1 MGMEL
6 SDIFVSLR
14 PRGEW
19 KTARTKED
27 LIAKF
32 AAALSS
38 EVPGVGIGFTQPI
51 EMRFNEMIA
60 GIRSDVALKIFGDD
74 LKVLK
79 EKGEQAARILRQ
91 IAGGQ
96 DVRVEQVAGLP
107 VLRIQIQRDRIARYG
122 INVADALAAVEAAGA
137 GRVVGTVFEG
147 QRRFPLVVRTV
158 GSSATD
164 LPSFQDLPVAAPN
177 GALIPLAQLASIV
190 VEEGPAQVSREEI
203 SRRIVVEANVRGRD
217 LGSFVRDAQAR
228 ISRELKLPPG
238 YHLKWGGQFENLER
252 ATRRLAVVVPLS
264 LSLILVLL
272 YMTFNAVRP
281 ALLIFLNVPLAVT
294 GGIVALILRGIPFSI
309 SAGVGFIALFG
320 VAVLNGVVLMSY
332 ILQLRQEGL
341 PPVDAAIK
349 AAEVRLRP
357 VLMTALVA
365 SLGFVPMAL
374 STGVGAE
381 VQRPLATVVIGGL
394 ITSTFLTLFVLPT
407 LYHWLERKTAES

>member
-1 MGMEL
+1 
-6 SDIFVSLR
+6 
-14 PRGEW
+14 
-19 KTARTKED
+19 
-27 LIAKF
+27 
-32 AAALSS
+32 
-38 EVPGVGIGFTQPI
+38 
-51 EMRFNEMIA
+51 
-60 GIRSDVALKIFGDD
+60 
-74 LKVLK
+74 
-79 EKGEQAARILRQ
+79 
-91 IAGGQ
+91 
-96 DVRVEQVAGLP
+96 
-107 VLRIQIQRDRIARYG
+107 
-122 INVADALAAVEAAGA
+122 
-137 GRVVGTVFEG
+137 
-147 QRRFPLVVRTV
+147 
-158 GSSATD
+158 
-164 LPSFQDLPVAAPN
+164 LPVAAPN

-190 VEEGPAQVSREEI
+190 VEEGPAQVSREDI

-217 LGSFVRDAQAR
+217 LGSFVHDAQQRIAR
-228 ISRELKLPPG
+228 DLKLPPG

-252 ATRRLAVVVPLS
+252 AGRRLAIVVPLS
-264 LSLILVLL
+264 LFLILVLL

-294 GGIVALILRGIPFSI
+294 GGVAALAVRGMPFSI

-341 PPVDAAIK
+341 PPADAAIK

-394 ITSTFLTLFVLPT
+394 ITTTLLTLFVLPT
-407 LYHWLERKTAES
+407 LYRWFEREAAKP